1 MRLLIRLKAECEFL
15 TLNYNYP
22 LSNAIY
28 NLLRL
33 GSEDFT
39 NFLNEQGLDHSNR
52 RFKLFT
58 FALRFEKFRV
68 VEDKIQ
74 FISDNVRLYIS
85 SPYVETILRNIVQG
99 NFEKRRIFID
109 TPTIKSTFK
118 IDGAEVFSNPEFT
131 SEMKFILYSPAVFS
145 RTIFKNDR
153 RKYYYF
159 KPEEMNEINYILN
172 KNTLGKYY
180 ALYGDNINKFDRL
193 SVEWDERYVSSKQ
206 RITKRILIDEF
217 GPEPLSVVGI
227 QSPFVVKGD
236 PRLIEVAYH
245 CGFGEKNHLG
255 FGYAEVINPET
266 GTTESGEGVPTDE
279 LTLRNDNQQSDS
291 ASAKE
296 S

>member
-22 LSNAIY
+22 LSNAIF

-39 NFLNEQGLDHSNR
+39 NFLSEQGLDYTNR

-68 VEDKIQ
+68 IEDKIQ

-85 SPYVETILRNIVQG
+85 SPYIKTILRNFVNG
-99 NFEKRRIFID
+99 SFARRRIFID

-118 IDGAEVFSNPEFT
+118 IEGAEVFPNPEFT
-131 SEMKFILYSPAVFS
+131 SGMKFLLYSPVVFS
-145 RTIFKNDR
+145 RTIYKNE
-153 RKYYYF
+153 RKRYYYF
-159 KPEEMNEINYILN
+159 KPDEMNEINYILN

-180 ALYGDNINKFDRL
+180 AIYGENNQKYEKL
-193 SVEWDERYVSSKQ
+193 SIEWDEKYVNSKD

-227 QSPFVVKGD
+227 QSPFIIKGD
-236 PRLIEVAYH
+236 PKLIETAYH

-255 FGYAEVINPET
+255 FGYAEVINAET
-266 GTTESGEGVPTDE
+266 AAGLTTD
-279 LTLRNDNQQSDS
+279 L
-291 ASAKE
+291 
-296 S
+296 